1 MGPQLPSAHVTYWS
15 CKRCRAHPGITQ
27 TSRYTEYAPNSAHM
41 GAHIYAHVGPR
52 GSTRAPR
59 APPAAAPGRR
69 WICQPD
75 GARKKTVV
83 AHRRAKEQRRWRH
96 RRRSAKSA
104 LPSVR
109 ASDVGFLQA
118 NRAVNADKCKPAK
131 CRQECKRSCPV
142 VRMGTCA
149 EVGAFAVWLTRFQGA
164 FVLRWLR
171 PARSHTSARPCALGV
186 VSV

>member
-1 MGPQLPSAHVTYWS
+1 MGPTSLARHPIGVCESVQGIPRNCANVTVHRTRSERVHIGVHVDKPTWGHADPT
-15 CKRCRAHPGITQ
+15 CT
-27 TSRYTEYAPNSAHM
+27 
-41 GAHIYAHVGPR
+41 PR
-52 GSTRAPR
+52 VSL
-59 APPAAAPGRR
+59 AAAPGRR

-75 GARKKTVV
+75 GVRKKTVV

-109 ASDVGFLQA
+109 ASDTGSLPA
-118 NRAVNADKCKPAK
+118 NRTVNADKCKPAK

-149 EVGAFAVWLTRFQGA
+149 EVGAFAVWLTCPRA
-164 FVLRWLR
+164 PVY
-171 PARSHTSARPCALGV
+171 
-186 VSV
+186 